1 MVICYRFKSVL
12 SILALII
19 IAGCAKS
26 STIQPAASSQSE
38 FSDAV
43 FSGETHAV
51 SKPTP
56 GEEQFRI
63 FHHAATGF
71 ISLETIR
78 NSAENRATE
87 FCKRKNK
94 SLNVV
99 QETTS
104 TPPHILGNFP
114 RVELVFECLAVK

>member
-1 MVICYRFKSVL
+1 MNIKNN
-12 SILALII
+12 SIILII
-19 IAGCAKS
+19 ILLTGCAKS
-26 STIQPAASSQSE
+26 STIQPVKMSE
-38 FSDAV
+38 SGFSGAV
-43 FSGETHAV
+43 FSGETNKIAM
-51 SKPTP
+51 PTH

-71 ISLETIR
+71 VSVGTIR
-78 NSAENRATE
+78 NSAETRATE

-114 RVELVFECLAVK
+114 RIELIFECLAIK